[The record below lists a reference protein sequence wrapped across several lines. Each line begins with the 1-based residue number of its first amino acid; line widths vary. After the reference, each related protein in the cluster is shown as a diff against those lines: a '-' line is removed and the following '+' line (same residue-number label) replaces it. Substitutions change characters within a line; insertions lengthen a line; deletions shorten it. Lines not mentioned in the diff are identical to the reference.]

1 MKPRAPDHIAGI
13 IPYPPGKPLEELE
26 REYGIKG
33 SIKLASNE
41 NPLGPSP
48 RAIAAMS
55 GVMDRLHRYPD
66 GSGYYLRRKI
76 SEKFGLP
83 FEGIILGNGSN
94 EVIEFAVRALVQPGD
109 EVIVPEP
116 SFLLYKLVTQSV
128 DGKAIAVPLRNLAID
143 LRATFATVTPRTR
156 IVFLTNPNNPTGQL
170 MGKSEL
176 DAFLGKLPPEILVV
190 LDEAYIEF
198 ARSEDTPRGFD
209 YVGHQGP
216 YVLVLRTFSKAYGLA
231 GLRIGYGAADPFIVD
246 ILNRVHQPFNTGSL
260 SQVAAMAALDD
271 DEFVRA
277 TQETVWSGLDYLYRE
292 VERLQLKYVPSQA
305 NFFLIEVPLDAKM
318 VFEHMLR
325 QGVIIR
331 PMSAYGMPRTIR
343 VNAGVPEENER
354 FIGALER
361 TLRELGCAG

>member
-1 MKPRAPDHIAGI
+1 MRPKVPDHIAGI
-13 IPYPPGKPLEELE
+13 VPYPPGKPLEELE

-48 RAIAAMS
+48 KAIAAMN
-55 GVMDRLHRYPD
+55 GAMKRLHRYPD
-66 GSGYYLRRKI
+66 GSGYYLRQKI

-83 FEGIILGNGSN
+83 FDGIVLGNGSN

-109 EVIVPEP
+109 EVIVPDP

-128 DGKAIAVPLRNLAID
+128 AGKAIPVPLRNLAID
-143 LRATFATVTPRTR
+143 LRGTLAAVTPRTR

-170 MGKSEL
+170 MGKTEFDS
-176 DAFLGKLPPEILVV
+176 FLEKLPPEVLVV

-198 ARSEDTPRGFD
+198 ARDKNTPRGFD
-209 YVGHQGP
+209 YVDHQGP
-216 YVLVLRTFSKAYGLA
+216 YVIVLRTFSKAYGLA
-231 GLRIGYGAADPFIVD
+231 GLRIGYGVGAPFIVD

-271 DEFVRA
+271 DDFVRA
-277 TQETVWSGLDYLYRE
+277 TQETVWTGLDYLYRE
-292 VERLQLKYVPSQA
+292 VERLQLRYVPSQA
-305 NFFLIEVPLDAKM
+305 NFFLIEVPLDAKLI
-318 VFEHMLR
+318 FEHMLR

-343 VNAGVPEENER
+343 VNAGLPEENER
-354 FIGALER
+354 FIRALDR
-361 TLRELGCAG
+361 TLRELGHTG